1 MKSTGMSRPIDSL
14 GRIVLPI
21 EIRRTLDLSVRDTV
35 EIYIEEDKVILK
47 KYSPTCVFCG
57 NSENVTQYRGKLI
70 CQECLDD
77 LSAL

>member
-1 MKSTGMSRPIDSL
+1 MEVFMKSTGMSRPIDSL

-47 KYSPTCVFCG
+47 KYSPT
-57 NSENVTQYRGKLI
+57 
-70 CQECLDD
+70 
-77 LSAL
+77 